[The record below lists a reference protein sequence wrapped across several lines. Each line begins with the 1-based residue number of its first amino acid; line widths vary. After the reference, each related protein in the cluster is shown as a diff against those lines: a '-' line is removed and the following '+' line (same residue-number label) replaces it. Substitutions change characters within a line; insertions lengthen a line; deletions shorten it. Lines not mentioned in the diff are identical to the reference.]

1 MQSAVAANATA
12 VSVGRHRCVASLEWA
27 LANAQLPSER
37 GGKAAQRNTPP
48 FITPCSHPFTLQRPR
63 NPPPSPNLTTSEWW
77 YSESRMCHTS
87 KTHNQVHSHTTAE
100 FKFDQ
105 QILSKRCAERRRELG
120 GYSRHVMMQLRNILC
135 EKVWESFW
143 RMMRKLRQVTPLIN
157 NFMKKMRRKA
167 QGARRL

>member
-1 MQSAVAANATA
+1 MNNFGRGGGIARALWCGCMQ
-12 VSVGRHRCVASLEWA
+12 GG
-27 LANAQLPSER
+27 

-63 NPPPSPNLTTSEWW
+63 NPPPSPNLATSEWW

-87 KTHNQVHSHTTAE
+87 KTHNKVHSHTTAE